1 MGITSSGRFAAVTN
15 FRDPGDKK
23 STARSRG
30 ELVTAFLA
38 SDAAPEKFLSATKQQ
53 SHEYNGFNLIV
64 GDATSLAC
72 FSSVRGEVEG
82 LAPGVYAL
90 SNHTLN
96 EPWPKVT
103 AAKSSLEAALRAE
116 MPEKARQMAIFDFL
130 SNTTHA
136 SDSALPDTGVGVE
149 WERVLS
155 PALIVTPKYGTR
167 ASTIL
172 SITHNGDIAFAE
184 HSRAADGSVSS
195 IAEFN
200 VKAHRD

>member
-1 MGITSSGRFAAVTN
+1 MTVSPFVFANKGYRDCCSSPLL
-15 FRDPGDKK
+15 FR
-23 STARSRG
+23 
-30 ELVTAFLA
+30 
-38 SDAAPEKFLSATKQQ
+38 PEVRQVERKLS
-53 SHEYNGFNLIV
+53 
-64 GDATSLAC
+64 
-72 FSSVRGEVEG
+72 
-82 LAPGVYAL
+82 
-90 SNHTLN
+90 
-96 EPWPKVT
+96 
-103 AAKSSLEAALRAE
+103 E

-200 VKAHRD
+200 VKVHRD